1 MFYVY
6 AGLIGLLGGLTSGMF
21 GVGGGIVMV
30 PAIMFLLKLD
40 IKTAIGTSLAVM
52 IPIACTG
59 TFKHYQLEHVHWRLA
74 LAVVPAGMAGSFF
87 SSWLTKF
94 VHSDDLKRAF
104 GGLLILVGARLLLFK

>member
-6 AGLIGLLGGLTSGMF
+6 AGLIGLLSGLTSGMF

-30 PAIMFLLKLD
+30 PAMMFLLKLD

-52 IPIACTG
+52 IPTACMG
-59 TFKHYQLEHVHWRLA
+59 TFKHHQLDHVYWRLA
-74 LAVVPAGMAGSFF
+74 LAVIPLAVAGSFV

-94 VHSDDLKRAF
+94 VPAGELKRAF
-104 GGLLILVGARLLLFK
+104 GGLLILVGARLLFFK